1 MIRKLRIKL
10 IFASMVSLLTV
21 LLAIMTAVN
30 LLSYRKVITDADG
43 TLALLAAN
51 GGYFPKDMRGGQPPM
66 QPPEPLAPHF
76 SPEFPYET
84 RYFFV
89 TLDENGVVQAV
100 DTGKIAAV
108 DSEEAI
114 DYAQAV
120 WSGGK
125 TQGFADS
132 YRFLLS
138 ETGDGQTLALF
149 LDCSR
154 SLDTARTLLL
164 SCLAVSTVGTLLVLL
179 LLILL
184 SGRIVRP
191 FLISYEKQKQF
202 ITDAGHELK
211 TPLTIIH
218 ADAELLEMDIGAN
231 EWLTDIQ
238 NQTGRLADLTG
249 DLILLSRME
258 EEQPQLQL
266 LELPLS
272 DLVEETALPFQAVA
286 RTQGKTLDCKIEPLL
301 SLRGEDKSLRK
312 LVSILLDNAVKC
324 APAGSTITCT
334 LAQHKGAPRLT
345 VRNPVEGG
353 VTREQTARLFDRFYR
368 TDQSRNSQTGGYGL
382 GLSIA
387 AAIVNAHKGRITAAA
402 ADDGACLVV
411 TVTFPA

>member
-76 SPEFPYET
+76 SPKFPYET

-191 FLISYEKQKQF
+191 FLISYEKQM
-202 ITDAGHELK
+202 
-211 TPLTIIH
+211 P
-218 ADAELLEMDIGAN
+218 
-231 EWLTDIQ
+231 
-238 NQTGRLADLTG
+238 
-249 DLILLSRME
+249 SRMKA
-258 EEQPQLQL
+258 
-266 LELPLS
+266 
-272 DLVEETALPFQAVA
+272 T
-286 RTQGKTLDCKIEPLL
+286 
-301 SLRGEDKSLRK
+301 
-312 LVSILLDNAVKC
+312 
-324 APAGSTITCT
+324 
-334 LAQHKGAPRLT
+334 
-345 VRNPVEGG
+345 
-353 VTREQTARLFDRFYR
+353 
-368 TDQSRNSQTGGYGL
+368 
-382 GLSIA
+382 
-387 AAIVNAHKGRITAAA
+387 
-402 ADDGACLVV
+402 
-411 TVTFPA
+411 